1 MPSKA
6 AVGDGARVILD
17 AESVD
22 ETLQRLAG
30 EIHDRARGD
39 ADLVLIGIHRRGVEL
54 TDRIAS
60 HLESLRSEPVPT
72 GTLDI
77 TLYRDDFGQVG
88 PWPIIGTTEINFE
101 ITDRRV
107 VIVDDVIHTA
117 RTVRAALK
125 ELADFG
131 RPQRIELCALV
142 DRGGRELPIQPDYVG
157 ITTEVEPGFE
167 VAVCVPEID
176 GELSVKLVP
185 VETADD

>member
-1 MPSKA
+1 MA
-6 AVGDGARVILD
+6 AVGDGARVLLD
-17 AESVD
+17 EASVN
-22 ETLQRLAG
+22 ETLRRLAG
-30 EIHDRARGD
+30 EIHDKVRGD

-54 TDRIAS
+54 TARIAS
-60 HLESLRSEPVPT
+60 HLESIHNSPILT

-88 PWPIIGTTEINFE
+88 PWPIIGTTEINHE
-101 ITDRRV
+101 ITDRHV
-107 VIVDDVIHTA
+107 VIVDDVVHSG

-125 ELADFG
+125 ELGDFG

-157 ITTEVEPGFE
+157 IATEVEPGYE
-167 VAVCVPEID
+167 IAVSVPELD

-185 VETADD
+185 VDAEE